1 MDGSASDRVSTA
13 TSLARDSA
21 QPSIVERAA
30 AILRDELSLGALEN
44 IARADRIWSAQEVDL
59 FGVGTRR
66 RLRQDIETV
75 LDTVLDLLAPRSDAL
90 SVLRSPY
97 PVAPG
102 RAAEI
107 QTRLANDTQQPVEL
121 SFACSDLMS
130 PSQSR
135 IDAERVRI
143 SPTPLHIPA
152 GKVGDMSIRLEI
164 PHDARPGVY
173 KALLQATDASVRAL
187 LTFSVA

>member
-1 MDGSASDRVSTA
+1 
-13 TSLARDSA
+13 
-21 QPSIVERAA
+21 VERAA
-30 AILRDELSLGALEN
+30 AILRDELSLGALDN
-44 IARADRIWSAQEVDL
+44 IARADRIWSAQEIDV

-66 RLRQDIETV
+66 RLRQDIETF
-75 LDTVLDLLAPRSDAL
+75 LDTMLDLLAPRSDAL

-107 QTRLANDTQQPVEL
+107 QTRLANETHRPVEL
-121 SFACSDLMS
+121 SFACGDLTS
-130 PSQSR
+130 ASESR
-135 IDAERVRI
+135 IDGDRVHI

-152 GKVGDMSIRLEI
+152 GKVADMAIRLEI
-164 PHDARPGVY
+164 PRDARPGVY
-173 KALLQATDASVRAL
+173 KALLQASDASVRAM